1 MAVIQIPAGS
11 HGIVYVRVSTEH
23 QASDELPIASQVA
36 ELTAAVERAGA
47 TCDVVQDAGISG
59 TDLEGRQGLQSIIS
73 RAREGGPSFSWV
85 LVWKFSRFAR
95 NMEEGLV
102 YRALLRKRGIDILSY
117 KEPVPEGPLGSLITH
132 ILMAVD
138 EFYAAATAADVLR
151 SQKELA
157 RQGFS
162 AGGRPPV
169 GYRREPIVIGARY
182 DGTPL
187 TRVRW
192 VPDPETAPK
201 VVQAFQM
208 AAEGVTYDEIVAA
221 TGICENKSSLATILA
236 NPIYRGVRVFNREA
250 RVEGEHGR
258 RRRRNPAEDVVTS
271 EVEAVVPEQLWTR
284 VQEMLVRRRK
294 DRLAPQRYAGG
305 YVLTELLRCA
315 CGSPMVG
322 TSNRSYRYYRCK
334 ARCGRPSVR
343 ANDLDAGVMDLIRR
357 TLVTPKAVRD
367 MVHLLNEDI
376 QMRAERRAPDL
387 DEAKARIRKLQQE
400 DANLR
405 RALRSAGPRASERIN
420 VEIEAVAAELEAA
433 QARIAELDQ
442 AERPL
447 RITTKLVRQT
457 IDGMNGILDHAP
469 LATRVA
475 WVRDLF
481 ERIDV
486 DSRDEKAVA
495 GGTRLCASDDRR
507 SWPCHHPQ
515 RAPSARYET
524 DSTATPP
531 NHGTPGSDG
540 GCARGR
546 TTGWQVKEQVCE
558 S

>member
-1 MAVIQIPAGS
+1 
-11 HGIVYVRVSTEH
+11 
-23 QASDELPIASQVA
+23 
-36 ELTAAVERAGA
+36 
-47 TCDVVQDAGISG
+47 
-59 TDLEGRQGLQSIIS
+59 
-73 RAREGGPSFSWV
+73 V
-85 LVWKFSRFAR
+85 LVWKFSRFTR

-169 GYRREPIVIGARY
+169 GYRREPVVIGARY

-208 AAEGVTYDEIVAA
+208 AAEGVTYDEIVAV

-250 RVEGEHGR
+250 RVEGEHGHK
-258 RRRRNPAEDVVTS
+258 RRRNPAEDVVTS

-357 TLVTPKAVRD
+357 TLVTPKAVGTWS
-367 MVHLLNEDI
+367 I
-376 QMRAERRAPDL
+376 C
-387 DEAKARIRKLQQE
+387 
-400 DANLR
+400 
-405 RALRSAGPRASERIN
+405 S
-420 VEIEAVAAELEAA
+420 
-433 QARIAELDQ
+433 
-442 AERPL
+442 
-447 RITTKLVRQT
+447 
-457 IDGMNGILDHAP
+457 
-469 LATRVA
+469 TRT
-475 WVRDLF
+475 
-481 ERIDV
+481 
-486 DSRDEKAVA
+486 SR
-495 GGTRLCASDDRR
+495 C
-507 SWPCHHPQ
+507 
-515 RAPSARYET
+515 APSGVRPISMRRRRGFASSSRKTPTCVVLFAAPARELP
-524 DSTATPP
+524 S
-531 NHGTPGSDG
+531 G
-540 GCARGR
+540 
-546 TTGWQVKEQVCE
+546 
-558 S
+558 

>member
-1 MAVIQIPAGS
+1 MAVIKIPAGS

-85 LVWKFSRFAR
+85 LVWKFSRFTR

-169 GYRREPIVIGARY
+169 GYRREPVVIGARY

-250 RVEGEHGR
+250 ASRGRARPQAAAEPGRGR
-258 RRRRNPAEDVVTS
+258 RDQRGRSRRSRAALDEG
-271 EVEAVVPEQLWTR
+271 
-284 VQEMLVRRRK
+284 
-294 DRLAPQRYAGG
+294 AG
-305 YVLTELLRCA
+305 
-315 CGSPMVG
+315 
-322 TSNRSYRYYRCK
+322 
-334 ARCGRPSVR
+334 
-343 ANDLDAGVMDLIRR
+343 DAGPPPEGSVGAAAIRGR
-357 TLVTPKAVRD
+357 LRADGAAPVRVRVAD
-367 MVHLLNEDI
+367 GGHEQSVIPLL
-376 QMRAERRAPDL
+376 P
-387 DEAKARIRKLQQE
+387 LQG
-400 DANLR
+400 
-405 RALRSAGPRASERIN
+405 ALRSTKRAGERSGCRRYGPDPPDSGDPEGCPGHGPFAQRGLPDARRA
-420 VEIEAVAAELEAA
+420 A
-433 QARIAELDQ
+433 
-442 AERPL
+442 
-447 RITTKLVRQT
+447 
-457 IDGMNGILDHAP
+457 
-469 LATRVA
+469 
-475 WVRDLF
+475 
-481 ERIDV
+481 
-486 DSRDEKAVA
+486 
-495 GGTRLCASDDRR
+495 
-507 SWPCHHPQ
+507 
-515 RAPSARYET
+515 
-524 DSTATPP
+524 
-531 NHGTPGSDG
+531 
-540 GCARGR
+540 CARSR
-546 TTGWQVKEQVCE
+546 
-558 S
+558 

>member
-1 MAVIQIPAGS
+1 
-11 HGIVYVRVSTEH
+11 
-23 QASDELPIASQVA
+23 
-36 ELTAAVERAGA
+36 
-47 TCDVVQDAGISG
+47 
-59 TDLEGRQGLQSIIS
+59 
-73 RAREGGPSFSWV
+73 
-85 LVWKFSRFAR
+85 
-95 NMEEGLV
+95 
-102 YRALLRKRGIDILSY
+102 
-117 KEPVPEGPLGSLITH
+117 VPEGPLGSLITH

-169 GYRREPIVIGARY
+169 GYRRDPVVIGARY

-258 RRRRNPAEDVVTS
+258 KRRRNPAEDVVTS

-334 ARCGRPSVR
+334 VRCGRPSVR
-343 ANDLDAGVMDLIRR
+343 ANDLDVGVMDLIRR

-376 QMRAERRAPDL
+376 QMRAERRAMRRRRGFASSSRKTPTCVVL
-387 DEAKARIRKLQQE
+387 FAAPARELPSGSTSRSRR
-400 DANLR
+400 LR
-405 RALRSAGPRASERIN
+405 PSLKRPRRESPS
-420 VEIEAVAAELEAA
+420 L
-433 QARIAELDQ
+433 
-442 AERPL
+442 
-447 RITTKLVRQT
+447 T
-457 IDGMNGILDHAP
+457 
-469 LATRVA
+469 
-475 WVRDLF
+475 
-481 ERIDV
+481 
-486 DSRDEKAVA
+486 
-495 GGTRLCASDDRR
+495 RR
-507 SWPCHHPQ
+507 SGHSGSQ
-515 RAPSARYET
+515 RSSFGRR
-524 DSTATPP
+524 STA
-531 NHGTPGSDG
+531 
-540 GCARGR
+540 
-546 TTGWQVKEQVCE
+546 
-558 S
+558 